1 LKKDCGEPGCR
12 NDHRSQVLSRG
23 DELNNG
29 VTSAF
34 RRRPMSPFDSQRTSA
49 LIRDGKT
56 SGAE

>member
-29 VTSAF
+29 VTSAV
-34 RRRPMSPFDSQRTSA
+34 DA
-49 LIRDGKT
+49 VDGSST
-56 SGAE
+56 GT